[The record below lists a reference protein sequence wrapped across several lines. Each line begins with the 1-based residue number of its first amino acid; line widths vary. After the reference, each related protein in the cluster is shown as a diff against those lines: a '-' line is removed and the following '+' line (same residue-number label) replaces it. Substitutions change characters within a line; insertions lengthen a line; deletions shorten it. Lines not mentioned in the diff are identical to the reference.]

1 MVKKVSN
8 VQVYERLG
16 GGQFS
21 DVYRGNW
28 MVFPKVTISHF
39 LGNYTSCLKTASKI

>member
-8 VQVYERLG
+8 VQVFERLG

-28 MVFPKVTISHF
+28 MVFPKSHDCSLF
-39 LGNYTSCLKTASKI
+39 RELHKLP